1 MRYSFIFCALLATVG
16 CHSSKQPRA
25 SAAQPAPRPNI
36 LWISAEDISPDLGC
50 YGDPDAHT
58 PNLDAFAASGVRF
71 NNAFS
76 TAPVCSPSRSSI
88 ITGMYASSIGTMHHR
103 SVGVPPRYVKCFP
116 EYLRAAGYFCTNNAK
131 TDYNFPTPI
140 TAWDECNQKAH
151 WRHRKEGQPFF
162 AVFNLNV
169 SHESRLRM
177 NDKEIERELVDVKKE
192 DRHDPAK
199 VTLPVY
205 LPDTP
210 VVRKDWARYNDMIT
224 ELDIQVAQILK
235 QLDDDGLSKNTIV
248 FFWGDHGRCFPRG
261 KRWLWDSGIKVP
273 LLVRW
278 PGWIEPGT
286 VRNDLVSLF
295 DLGPTLL
302 NLAGAEIPTYMQ
314 GQIILGPH
322 TAPPRQYIYC
332 CRDRMDETPD
342 TIRCVRDKQ
351 FKYIRNFHPELPY
364 AQIIKYQEKI
374 PTFQEWR
381 RLDREGKL
389 VYPQNLFMA
398 KTKPPEELYDITQD
412 PDEIHNLAND
422 PDFGEQLVRMRKAL
436 DDWMKKT
443 NDLGLV
449 PEADLQA
456 RMRPNGVTPVT
467 EKPTIHVSKDSGD
480 SHTVTIDCPTPGA
493 SIAYTTEESAKPHWK
508 LYTGPLKFDSGVR
521 LRAMACRTGFE
532 NSGETSQHVGIEPVI
547 GKKAATQTAGL
558 Q

>member
-1 MRYSFIFCALLATVG
+1 
-16 CHSSKQPRA
+16 
-25 SAAQPAPRPNI
+25 
-36 LWISAEDISPDLGC
+36 
-50 YGDPDAHT
+50 
-58 PNLDAFAASGVRF
+58 
-71 NNAFS
+71 
-76 TAPVCSPSRSSI
+76 
-88 ITGMYASSIGTMHHR
+88 
-103 SVGVPPRYVKCFP
+103 
-116 EYLRAAGYFCTNNAK
+116 
-131 TDYNFPTPI
+131 
-140 TAWDECNQKAH
+140 
-151 WRHRKEGQPFF
+151 
-162 AVFNLNV
+162 
-169 SHESRLRM
+169 
-177 NDKEIERELVDVKKE
+177 
-192 DRHDPAK
+192 

-224 ELDIQVAQILK
+224 ELDIQVARILK
-235 QLDDDGLSKNTIV
+235 ELDDDGLSKNTIV

-389 VYPQNLFMA
+389 AYPQNLFMA
-398 KTKPPEELYDITQD
+398 KTKPAEELYDITQD

-422 PDFGEQLVRMRKAL
+422 PDFGEQL
-436 DDWMKKT
+436 
-443 NDLGLV
+443 
-449 PEADLQA
+449 A

-467 EKPTIHVSKDSGD
+467 EKPVIHVSKDSSG
-480 SHTVTIDCPTPGA
+480 TLTATIECPTPGA
-493 SIAYTTEESAKPHWK
+493 SIAYTTETGAKPHWA
-508 LYTGPLKFDSGVR
+508 LYTGPLKFTTGVH
-521 LRAMACRTGFE
+521 LRAVACRTGFE
-532 NSGETSQHVGIEPVI
+532 NSGETSEQIGPEPVI
-547 GKKAATQTAGL
+547 GRKSATQTARVE
-558 Q
+558 